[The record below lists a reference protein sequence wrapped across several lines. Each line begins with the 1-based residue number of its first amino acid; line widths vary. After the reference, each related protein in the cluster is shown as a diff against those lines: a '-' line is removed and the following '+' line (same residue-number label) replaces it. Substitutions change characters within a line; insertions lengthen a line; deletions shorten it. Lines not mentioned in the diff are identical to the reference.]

1 MTEAEIQIRA
11 FKPGDEQAINRAFN
25 QVFRQTRQLAEWAW
39 KFPDEPEGRYI
50 MVAEREGEILTQY
63 AGTVVRFQ
71 IDGRRWTTLHIVDAF
86 ATHEA
91 RRSLNRK
98 GLWIRTV
105 EKFYDAFG
113 RSGRA
118 PLQFG
123 LPGRRHRRLGILQL
137 GYDAMEP
144 QPVKYLV
151 RRPGAGRS
159 GRRRHLYRAEL
170 GRDWE
175 PRLDRLWE
183 RVSSQ
188 YPVAVVRDANHGLRR
203 FAGHPRWR
211 YHRFLVFPRLS
222 SEPVALAFFRSDEQR
237 LRWADFL
244 WDHDHP
250 GALELAAH
258 LSGELAARTGCLVEE
273 MWLNGDAAGQA
284 RLERL
289 GFEKEP
295 EPQGLEMCAKAFDD
309 EADLTAMGERMYITM
324 GDSDLV

>member
-1 MTEAEIQIRA
+1 MTEARTQIRA
-11 FKPGDEQAINRAFN
+11 YRPGDEEAINRAFN
-25 QVFRQTRQLAEWAW
+25 QVFRRDRELAEWAW
-39 KFPDEPEGRYI
+39 KFPVDPVGRCI
-50 MVAEREGEILTQY
+50 MVAERGGEILTQY
-63 AGTVVRFQ
+63 AATVVRFQ
-71 IDGRRWTTLHIVDAF
+71 IDDRLWMTNHIVDAF
-86 ATHEA
+86 ATREA
-91 RRSLNRK
+91 RRSLNRQ

-105 EKFYDAFG
+105 ERFYDEFS
-113 RSGRA
+113 RSGLV

-123 LPGRRHRRLGILQL
+123 FPGRRHRRLGILQL

-151 RRPGAGRS
+151 RRPGTARS
-159 GRRRHLYRAEL
+159 GRRRLLYRAEI

-175 PRLDRLWE
+175 PRLDRLWA

-188 YPVAVVRDANHGLRR
+188 YPVAVVRDADHGLRR
-203 FAGHPRWR
+203 FAGHPRVR

-222 SEPVALAFFRSDEQR
+222 SEPVALVIFRSDQQR

-258 LSGELAARTGCLVEE
+258 LSGELAARAGCLVEE
-273 MWLNGDAAGQA
+273 MWINGDPAGQA

-289 GFEKEP
+289 GFEMEP

-309 EADLTAMGERMYITM
+309 EADLKAMGERVYITM
-324 GDSDLV
+324 GDSDLA